1 MFLFL
6 IRSAEAK
13 MFSLER
19 FVTEK
24 LPPGDTVPMSD
35 IDSVKKAW
43 KTQIETVTFYF
54 GGSGGSCLL
63 IKTFYV
69 TRVTRRT

>member
-1 MFLFL
+1 
-6 IRSAEAK
+6 

-35 IDSVKKAW
+35 IESVKKAW
-43 KTQIETVTFYF
+43 KTQIETVRFF
-54 GGSGGSCLL
+54 FFFFWGGGGVRGVLRCYKDFLFKK
-63 IKTFYV
+63 I
-69 TRVTRRT
+69 

>member
-1 MFLFL
+1 MFMVFVF

-43 KTQIETVTFYF
+43 KTQIETVRLFYLYLV
-54 GGSGGSCLL
+54 GGGGVRLGL
-63 IKTFYV
+63 AY
-69 TRVTRRT
+69 